1 MGAKIDLQL
10 KLDSFAQRG
19 KWHHTLIK
27 IVSAPL
33 FRILVIS
40 GIIRLIYYSVLLN
53 TQSYDT
59 AGYLNYHANILRGE
73 TESLRTPVYPYFI
86 KLVGLFGQQNLID
99 HIVAVQIVI
108 SFLSIILFYKVVQ
121 AFYKNRSVI
130 FAASILYG
138 AMLPVINF
146 DKLVLTE
153 SFAVIFSLLFIY
165 MMVNYL
171 EKPAHIKAWV
181 MTLFTFIAVMLRPSF
196 IYLPVLITGFW
207 VLRLIISKRDRKIC
221 VSGLAASV
229 VVILLIAGY
238 SRLNETNNG
247 FNGISTV
254 SNHNEM
260 AVIAEAGIYMNG
272 DDPEISEAVK
282 SNLILQQKGPGNEVG
297 SIDIDARFRPDRVHK
312 FIVNC
317 IKNQPRAYAWHIAS
331 KLNDLQT
338 TNIFTNYATHEPG
351 FLAFRIENIE
361 YLVFCVT
368 FNFLYFLIVFD
379 LIIIISTWV
388 RRRLTP
394 WFKIVLWLLIVFQV
408 GVAVMGGY
416 NEYQRLILP
425 AMPALI
431 IVLFSYIDWICFAT
445 NVNKLRGYRAAV

>member
-1 MGAKIDLQL
+1 MGVKIDLQL
-10 KLDSFAQRG
+10 KLASFAQRG
-19 KWHHTLIK
+19 RWHNNLIT
-27 IVSAPL
+27 IISAPL
-33 FRILVIS
+33 FRILIIS
-40 GIIRLIYYSVLLN
+40 GIIRLMYYSVLLN

-59 AGYLNYHANILRGE
+59 AGYLNFHANILKGE

-86 KLVGLFGQQNLID
+86 KLIGLFGQENLID
-99 HIVAVQIVI
+99 HIVAAQIVI
-108 SFLSIILFYKVVQ
+108 SFLSIILFYQVVK
-121 AFYKNRSVI
+121 AFYKNSRVI

-138 AMLPVINF
+138 GMLPVINF

-171 EKPAHIKAWV
+171 QKPAHIKAWV
-181 MTLFTFIAVMLRPSF
+181 ITLFTFIAVMLRPSF
-196 IYLPVLITGFW
+196 IYLPVLITVFW
-207 VLRLIISKRDRKIC
+207 VLRLTISKRDRKIC
-221 VSGLAASV
+221 LSGLAASV

-238 SRLNETNNG
+238 SNLNETNNG
-247 FNGISTV
+247 FNGISVV

-260 AVIAEAGIYMNG
+260 AVIVEAGIYMNG
-272 DDPEISEAVK
+272 DDPEISETIK
-282 SNLILQQKGPGNEVG
+282 GNLKLQQKGPGNAVQT
-297 SIDIDARFRPDRVHK
+297 IDINPRFGPDRVHK

-317 IKNQPRAYAWHIAS
+317 IKNQPIAYMWHIAS

-338 TNIFTNYATHEPG
+338 SNIFTNYATHKPG
-351 FLAFRIENIE
+351 ILAFRVENIE

-368 FNFLYFLIVFD
+368 FNILYFLIVFD
-379 LIIIISTWV
+379 LIVIISMRI

-394 WFKIVLWLLIVFQV
+394 WFKIVLWLLIVFPLA
-408 GVAVMGGY
+408 VAIMGGY

-431 IVLFSYIDWICFAT
+431 ILLFSYIDWICFAT
-445 NVNKLRGYRAAV
+445 NINKLRSYRASV